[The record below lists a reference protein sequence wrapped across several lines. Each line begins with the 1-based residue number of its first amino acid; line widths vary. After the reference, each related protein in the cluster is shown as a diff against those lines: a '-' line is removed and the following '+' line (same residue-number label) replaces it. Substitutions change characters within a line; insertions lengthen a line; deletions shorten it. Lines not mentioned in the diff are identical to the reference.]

1 MQENRVNL
9 AFQESSPMV
18 SLYPFSSFKFIVH
31 KQMPGGKVLL
41 YPNSVLV
48 EPGFCPHVLFL

>member
-1 MQENRVNL
+1 MNL